1 MLMDLDL
8 VLILIIVVIAIPVIS
23 YLIKIPRERRRSQL
37 YKKDV
42 PDSWVEIL
50 SAHFELYRLLPAD
63 IKRQLHGHMMIF
75 LHEKNFAGYHGLQV
89 TETMRVVIAAQACLL
104 LLNRKTNYY
113 PHLKNI
119 LIYPEAFTHSDQ
131 DGVQHQGRL
140 GESWHRGPVVLSWRH
155 SASGAQNTHDGQN
168 VVMHEFAHQLDQE
181 NGDSDGL
188 PILQHNH
195 IKQWSTVLSKE
206 YKALLLKRKLRKKSL
221 LDYYGATNPAEFF
234 AVITEH
240 FIEQPRQLIK
250 KHPEL
255 YAELK
260 KYYQID
266 PLQWYQKK

>member
-1 MLMDLDL
+1 MDLDL
-8 VLILIIVVIAIPVIS
+8 ILILIAAVIAVPVIS
-23 YLIKIPRERRRSQL
+23 HVIKIPRERRRAQL
-37 YKKDV
+37 YKKEA
-42 PDSWVEIL
+42 PDTWTEIL
-50 SAHFELYRLLPAD
+50 STHFELYGLLPVD
-63 IKRQLHGHMMIF
+63 IKKQLHGHMMIF
-75 LHEKNFAGYHGLQV
+75 LHEKNFAGYGGLQV
-89 TETMRVVIAAQACLL
+89 TETMKVVIAAQACLL

-119 LIYPEAFTHSDQ
+119 LIYPQAFTHDDH
-131 DGVQHQGRL
+131 DGVQQHGRL
-140 GESWHRGPVVLSWRH
+140 GESWQRGPVVLSWRH

-181 NGDSDGL
+181 NGAGDGL
-188 PILQHNH
+188 PILQHNN
-195 IKQWSTVLSKE
+195 IRQWSSVLGKE
-206 YKALLLKRKLRKKSL
+206 YKSLLTKRKLSRKSF

-240 FIEQPRQLIK
+240 FIEQPRQLFK

-266 PLQWYQKK
+266 PLDWYR